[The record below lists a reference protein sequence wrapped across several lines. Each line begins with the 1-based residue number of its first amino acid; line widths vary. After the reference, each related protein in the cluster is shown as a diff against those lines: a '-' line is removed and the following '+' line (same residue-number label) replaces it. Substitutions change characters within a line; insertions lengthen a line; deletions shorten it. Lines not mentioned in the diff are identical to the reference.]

1 MQSPIVSTGTSSAPI
16 DLQRV
21 RQLFS
26 RPERLVASSFL
37 RREVANRMHE
47 RLALIKLAPKQVLDA
62 GCGEGA
68 DLPLLQ
74 QRFADAHVLGLD
86 AAPAMLDQQ
95 RRLSQGQQPW
105 LQRWLG
111 RALGSMG
118 GRHDLNGQLIA
129 GDFANLPLAAA
140 SLDAIWSNLALHWHP
155 HPDLVLSEW
164 QRVLRVQGLLM
175 FSCFGPDTFGQ
186 LRNAAR
192 SADLANAVLP
202 FVDMHDFGDMLVGAG
217 FASPVM
223 DMEKI
228 TVTYRSTQQL
238 IADVR
243 AFGGNPLFSRQK
255 NLRGRCVWRALQQA
269 LEGARNQEGVIPLS
283 FEIIYGHAFKP
294 QPKTP
299 GEAVIHFDWPRKS
312 P

>member
-1 MQSPIVSTGTSSAPI
+1 M
-16 DLQRV
+16 
-21 RQLFS
+21 
-26 RPERLVASSFL
+26 
-37 RREVANRMHE
+37 RREVATRMHE
-47 RLALIKLAPKQVLDA
+47 RLSLIKLAPKRVLDA

-86 AAPAMLDQQ
+86 AAPGMLASARMAAQG
-95 RRLSQGQQPW
+95 RRPM

-111 RALGSMG
+111 KALASHRNEQFIG
-118 GRHDLNGQLIA
+118 
-129 GDFANLPLAAA
+129 GDFASLPLAPT

-155 HPDLVLSEW
+155 QPDLVLSEW

-186 LRNAAR
+186 LRNAMHTAGL
-192 SADLANAVLP
+192 SHAVLP
-202 FVDMHDFGDMLVGAG
+202 FVDMHDLGDMLVGAG
-217 FASPVM
+217 FATPVM

-228 TVTYRSTQQL
+228 TVTYRTTRQL

-255 NLRGRCVWRALQQA
+255 TLRGRVVWQALQQA
-269 LEGARNQEGVIPLS
+269 LEGMRNQDGVIPLS